1 MKAYQLTKVLLILT
15 PIIILI
21 LGCTPTFNT
30 YRTPPRISMQ
40 VFIRPLSNNYNKLCA
55 LMLPP
60 KLPNKNLT
68 VEEAKRWQMA
78 YGQIIQQCLLQTRA
92 FYVVE
97 LQNPDENINDA
108 IKEAKRWHLNCVI
121 IPTITE
127 ILPPT
132 DTSSG
137 ILAINFKVISVKKR
151 LVLWSIY
158 AQAILTPQPYQDFIF
173 WHQPFKP
180 ATNITQALSIL
191 TRDIALTI
199 KNN

>member
-1 MKAYQLTKVLLILT
+1 MKLCQLIKFLILNFT
-15 PIIILI
+15 FLTLF
-21 LGCTPTFNT
+21 LGCSPTFNT
-30 YRTPPRISMQ
+30 YKTLPHISMQ
-40 VFIRPLSNNYNKLCA
+40 VFIRPVSNNYDKLCA

-60 KLPNKNLT
+60 KLPPKNLT

-78 YGQIIQQCLLQTRA
+78 YGEIIQQCLLQTRA

-97 LQNPDENINDA
+97 LQPPDQTVDEA
-108 IKEAKRWHLNCVI
+108 IKEAKLWHLNCVI

-127 ILPPT
+127 ILSPT

-137 ILAINFKVISVKKR
+137 TLALDFKVISVKTG

-158 AQAILTPQPYQDFIF
+158 AQATLTPQPYQDFIF
-173 WHQPFKP
+173 WHQVFKP

-191 TRDIALTI
+191 TRDIAMVI

>member
-1 MKAYQLTKVLLILT
+1 MKTYQLTKIS
-15 PIIILI
+15 IIFVFITTLV
-21 LGCTPTFNT
+21 LGCSPTFNT

-40 VFIRPLSNNYNKLCA
+40 VFIRPTSNNYNKLCA

-60 KLPNKNLT
+60 KLPPKNLT
-68 VEEAKRWQMA
+68 VEETERWQMA

-97 LQNPDENINDA
+97 LQNSDENINEA
-108 IKEAKRWHLNCVI
+108 IKEAQIWHLNCVI

-137 ILAINFKVISVKKR
+137 ILAIDFKVLSVKTKA
-151 LVLWSIY
+151 VLWSIY
-158 AQAILTPQPYQDFIF
+158 AQATLTPQPYQDFIL
-173 WHQPFKP
+173 WHQTFKP
-180 ATNITQALSIL
+180 ATDITQALSIL
-191 TRDIALTI
+191 TRDVAMVI